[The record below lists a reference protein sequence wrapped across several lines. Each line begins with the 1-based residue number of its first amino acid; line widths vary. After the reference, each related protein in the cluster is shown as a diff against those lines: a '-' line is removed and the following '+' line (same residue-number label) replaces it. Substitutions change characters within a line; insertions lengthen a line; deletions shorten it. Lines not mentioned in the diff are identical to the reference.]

1 MIRRPPRSTRT
12 DTLFP
17 YTTLFRSV
25 VAKPPRGETLHPGAL
40 RRPRSAARRAGKRQ
54 AQRILVVILDIIG
67 PGDLLRPF
75 GARRGAELVDG
86 RIEQHFGAR
95 RIVILRSE
103 ARRVGTQGV
112 RTCKSRWGPVH

>member
-1 MIRRPPRSTRT
+1 MFVVMIRRPPRSTRT
-12 DTLFP
+12 DTRLP
-17 YTTLFRSV
+17 DTTLFRS
-25 VAKPPRGETLHPGAL
+25 VAKPPRGETLHPRAL

-86 RIEQHFGAR
+86 DR
-95 RIVILRSE
+95 
-103 ARRVGTQGV
+103 
-112 RTCKSRWGPVH
+112 KSTRLNSSH